1 MRKFIIAIALLLT
14 VVFVIGKFAEV
25 QNIITTIQR
34 GKWVFLVLAFLLE
47 GVWIFNVG
55 ALYRTI
61 FKVMGIVEALL
72 HMVSLSAAANFF
84 NIIAPSGGM
93 GGLMV
98 FISDARRNGY
108 SSARA
113 TVSGALY
120 VLFDYAGLLLVLPP
134 AFSFLFQSHKL
145 NWPEII
151 AAILLLLLGCG
162 LAFLLYLGMHSAI
175 RLGQALNWLARR
187 VNWLTQLFSHRN
199 LLSEERAYSF
209 ASEAAEGVRQV
220 RLHPGSLLPP
230 LALALGNKVL
240 MILVLMLIFLAFQVP
255 FTFGILVA
263 GFSMAYLFL
272 IMSPTP
278 SGIGFVE
285 GVLTISLHSMGV
297 PLDDAAVITLV
308 YRGFTFWIPFLFGF
322 STFRYLTHA
331 RKLNPAVNGKTIH

>member
-14 VVFVIGKFAEV
+14 VVFVIGRFAEV
-25 QNIITTIQR
+25 QNIVTTIRR
-34 GKWVFLVLAFLLE
+34 GQWAFLVLAFLVE
-47 GVWIFNVG
+47 SVWIFNVG

-61 FKVMGIVEALL
+61 FRVMGIIEALF

-93 GGLMV
+93 GGLLI
-98 FISDARRNGY
+98 FISDARRHGY
-108 SSARA
+108 STARA

-120 VLFDYAGLLLVLPP
+120 VLFDYAGLLIVLPL
-134 AFSFLFQSHKL
+134 AFSFLFQTHKL

-151 AAILLLLLGCG
+151 AALLLLILGCG
-162 LAFLLYLGMHSAI
+162 LAFLLYLGMHSETQ
-175 RLGQALNWLARR
+175 LGLALNWLAKR
-187 VNWLTQLFSHRN
+187 VNWVSQLLSHRK

-209 ASEAAEGVRQV
+209 AKEAAAGVREV
-220 RLHPGSLLPP
+220 RMHPGSLLPP

-240 MILVLMLIFLAFQVP
+240 MILVLMLVFLAFQVP

-285 GVLTISLHSMGV
+285 GVLTVSLHSMGV

-308 YRGFTFWIPFLFGF
+308 YRGFTFWVPFLFGL
-322 STFRYLTHA
+322 SVFRHMT
-331 RKLNPAVNGKTIH
+331 RTREINTIEIEKIGN